1 MTHRAGRAPILLSMA
16 VAAIGVFVAAPMV
29 VAIIVSFSSANQISF
44 PPPGWS
50 LKWYATAFSNRTLLE
65 GIGLSAAIAL
75 AATFI
80 STVLGTAAAI
90 AINHHDFRGR
100 SVVKSLLFLPLV
112 LPAVVLGIAILFA
125 LPTLGIKIGAIPTTL
140 GHCVIGVPYVTYLV
154 LASLANYDLALERAS
169 ATLGATRWQTFRW
182 VTWPLI
188 KDGIVAGAVFCFLLS
203 FDNVALSL
211 FLSRGDTLP
220 LRLMQ
225 HIQFVADPSI
235 AAISAGLVLLSFLL
249 MLPLSR
255 AMRRERL
262 VW

>member
-1 MTHRAGRAPILLSMA
+1 MTSASDRAPALLTVA
-16 VAAIGVFVAAPMV
+16 VAAICVFLAAPMLVAV
-29 VAIIVSFSSANQISF
+29 VVSFSSSGQISF

-50 LKWYATAFSNRTLLE
+50 LKWYAAAFGNRALVE
-65 GIGLSAAIAL
+65 GIVLSVAIAL
-75 AATFI
+75 AATCI
-80 STVLGTAAAI
+80 SAILGTAVAI

-100 SVVKSLLFLPLV
+100 SFIRSFLFLPLV
-112 LPAVVLGIAILFA
+112 LPGVVLGIALLFA
-125 LPTLGIKIGAIPTTL
+125 LPTLGLKIGPIPTTI

-154 LASLANYDLALERAS
+154 LASLANYDLGLERAS
-169 ATLGATRWQTFRW
+169 ATLGANRWQTFRW

-188 KDGIVAGAVFCFLLS
+188 KDGIVAGAIFCFLLS
-203 FDNVALSL
+203 FDNVAISI

-235 AAISAGLVLLSFLL
+235 AAVSTALIALSFLL
-249 MLPLSR
+249 MLPLGR

-262 VW
+262 LW

>member
-1 MTHRAGRAPILLSMA
+1 MTNASGRPPALLVVTVLAICIFLTAPMIVA
-16 VAAIGVFVAAPMV
+16 VA
-29 VAIIVSFSSANQISF
+29 VSFSDANTISF

-50 LKWYATAFSNRTLLE
+50 LKWYSAAFGNSAFLE
-65 GIGLSAAIAL
+65 GFALSIIIALSAS
-75 AATFI
+75 FI
-80 STVLGTAAAI
+80 STTLGTAAAI

-100 SVVKSLLFLPLV
+100 NFVKSFVFLPLV
-112 LPAVVLGIAILFA
+112 LPAIVLGIALLFA
-125 LPTLGIKIGAIPTTL
+125 LPALHIRIGAIPTII

-169 ATLGATRWQTFRW
+169 ATLGANRLQTFRW

-188 KDGIVAGAVFCFLLS
+188 RDGIAVGAIFSFLTS

-235 AAISAGLVLLSFLL
+235 AAVSTALVVLSFLL
-249 MLPLSR
+249 MIPLGR

-262 VW
+262 IW

>member
-1 MTHRAGRAPILLSMA
+1 
-16 VAAIGVFVAAPMV
+16 VFLAAPMLVAV
-29 VAIIVSFSSANQISF
+29 VVSFSSSSQISF

-50 LKWYATAFSNRTLLE
+50 FKWYAAAFGNRALVE
-65 GIGLSAAIAL
+65 GIVLSVAIAL
-75 AATFI
+75 AATCI
-80 STVLGTAAAI
+80 SAILGTAAAI

-100 SVVKSLLFLPLV
+100 SFIRSFLFLPLV
-112 LPAVVLGIAILFA
+112 LPGVVLGIALLFA
-125 LPTLGIKIGAIPTTL
+125 LPTLGLKIGPIPTTI

-154 LASLANYDLALERAS
+154 LASLANYDLGLERAS
-169 ATLGATRWQTFRW
+169 ATLGANRWQTFRW

-188 KDGIVAGAVFCFLLS
+188 KDGIVAGAIFCFLLS
-203 FDNVALSL
+203 FDNVAISI

-235 AAISAGLVLLSFLL
+235 AAVSTALIALSFLL
-249 MLPLSR
+249 MLPLGR

-262 VW
+262 LW